1 VRAVCCALGVSRS
14 HVLAKRDR
22 PSEWADLRKSPPRSD
37 DTVIKQAIANVV
49 KNRATYGYRRVWAR
63 LRLEGHDR
71 VNHKRVYRVMRNEG
85 WLLYR
90 HGEKPVDTRKHEG
103 KVAVK
108 ESDVR
113 WCSDGLELSCDN
125 GEKVRVAF
133 ALDCC
138 DREIMS
144 WVATTKG
151 IDAALVGDLMM
162 QAVENRFG
170 PNCKPPKPIEWLTDN
185 GSCYTA
191 AETRSFAKQL
201 GLKPVTTPVT
211 SPQSNGM
218 AESFVKTL
226 KRDYAKLADRPD
238 SKTVMAQ
245 LPKWFDDYNSY
256 HPHSA
261 LGYVPAKLF
270 REKRAVN

>member
-1 VRAVCCALGVSRS
+1 M
-14 HVLAKRDR
+14 RD
-22 PSEWADLRKSPPRSD
+22 A
-37 DTVIKQAIANVV
+37 
-49 KNRATYGYRRVWAR
+49 
-63 LRLEGHDR
+63 
-71 VNHKRVYRVMRNEG
+71 G
-85 WLLYR
+85 WLLFR
-90 HGEKPVDTRKHEG
+90 QGQKPLDTRKHEG

-108 ESDVR
+108 QSNTR

-125 GEKVRVAF
+125 GERVRVAF

-138 DREIMS
+138 DREVMS

-151 IDAALVGDLMM
+151 IDAGLVGDLMM

-170 PNCKPPKPIEWLTDN
+170 ANAAPPKPIEWLTDN

-191 AETRSFAKQL
+191 AETRSFAKLL
-201 GLKPVTTPVT
+201 GLKPITTPVT

-226 KRDYAKLADRPD
+226 KRDYAKLANRQD
-238 SKTVMAQ
+238 SKTAMTQ
-245 LPKWFDDYNSY
+245 LQGLLDDYNSC

-261 LGYVPAKLF
+261 LGYFPTTLL
-270 REKRAVN
+270 REKQSVT